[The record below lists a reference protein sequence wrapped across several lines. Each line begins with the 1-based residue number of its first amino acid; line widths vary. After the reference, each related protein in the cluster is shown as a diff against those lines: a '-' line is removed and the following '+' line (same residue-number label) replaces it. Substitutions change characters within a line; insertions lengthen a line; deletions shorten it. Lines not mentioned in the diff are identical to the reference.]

1 MRNIH
6 PALALL
12 LVILGVGALL
22 FAYYAVVRDDW
33 NGGADRMDRETREW
47 LEEYEERKRQLENE

>member
-33 NGGADRMDRETREW
+33 NRGSELDREMQEILREH
-47 LEEYEERKRQLENE
+47 EDRKRQLENE